1 MQAND
6 RDSGSIFTTLA
17 ATGNPIFGPK
27 NQSPW
32 VIDTSEELLLDFES
46 LITKIGEQ
54 MATQAEVTGYIKK
67 NLNYEEVGDSLFKLV
82 YDLGNDRTQLL
93 VVYVGEFGMN
103 VSSPFATTEDVTPK
117 QALNA
122 AKDYGLGIGI
132 SGEFYEVKA
141 FVLLADLDES
151 EIHTSFDLVTSIAD
165 ELEEALVGGDS
176 F

>member
-1 MQAND
+1 
-6 RDSGSIFTTLA
+6 
-17 ATGNPIFGPK
+17 
-27 NQSPW
+27 
-32 VIDTSEELLLDFES
+32 
-46 LITKIGEQ
+46 
-54 MATQAEVTGYIKK
+54 MATQKEVINFIKK
-67 NLNYEEVGDSLFKLV
+67 NLNSEEVGEASFKIV
-82 YDLGNDRTQLL
+82 YDLGDGRTQLL
-93 VVYVGEFGMN
+93 VIYVGEFGMN

-132 SGEFYEVKA
+132 SGKFYEVKA

>member
-6 RDSGSIFTTLA
+6 RDSGSDFTALA

-32 VIDTSEELLLDFES
+32 EIDKSEELLLDFETF
-46 LITKIGEQ
+46 ITKIGDK

-67 NLNYEEVGDSLFKLV
+67 NLNYEELGDSHFKLV
-82 YDLGNDRTQLL
+82 YDLGTDRTQILF
-93 VVYVGEFGMN
+93 VYVGEFGMN

-122 AKDYGLGIGI
+122 AKDFGLGIGI
-132 SGEFYEVKA
+132 SGDYYEVKA

-151 EIHTSFDLVTSIAD
+151 EIHTSFNLVTSIAD

>member
-6 RDSGSIFTTLA
+6 RDSGSVFTALA

-27 NQSPW
+27 NQLPGA
-32 VIDTSEELLLDFES
+32 IDKAAVPLLDFETF
-46 LITKIGEQ
+46 ITKIGDQ
-54 MATQAEVTGYIKK
+54 MATQKEVINFIKK
-67 NLNYEEVGDSLFKLV
+67 NLNSEEVGEASFKIV
-82 YDLGNDRTQLL
+82 YDLGDGRTQLL
-93 VVYVGEFGMN
+93 VIYVGEFGMN
-103 VSSPFATTEDVTPK
+103 VASPFATTEDVTPK

-122 AKDYGLGIGI
+122 AKDFGLGIGI
-132 SGEFYEVKA
+132 RGDFYEVKA

-151 EIHTSFDLVTSIAD
+151 EIHTSFELVTSIAD